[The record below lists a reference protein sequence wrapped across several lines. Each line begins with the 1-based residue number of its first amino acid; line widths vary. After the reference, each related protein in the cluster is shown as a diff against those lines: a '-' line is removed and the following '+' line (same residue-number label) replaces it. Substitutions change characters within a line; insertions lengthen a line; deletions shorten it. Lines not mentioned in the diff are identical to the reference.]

1 MAAIVQSSTD
11 AVITKSVDGTI
22 RTWNPGA
29 AVLYGASADDMIG
42 RSIDLL
48 IPEGERSTEQALRAR
63 ISAGDSVSGLRCT
76 RMRSDGSPIDIV
88 MSMSAVRDESGEVV
102 AVASLSRAVSAHE
115 RDAERFAALLEAA
128 PDAILGIDRAG
139 TVAVANA
146 QAANMFGYPREGL
159 LGLPLAQ
166 LLPEDARVV
175 HAAHV
180 AAFREDPQTRA
191 MGVGMSLV
199 ARRRDGSVF
208 PVEISLAP
216 ATPGA
221 DGYVIAAVRDVS
233 LRVRLEVAARENAA
247 RLRQLAESVDVM
259 FILLDLQAPE
269 VLYISPASRTIF
281 GLEPEDFLTTE
292 DPISLVV
299 HPDDRQQVAETFL
312 VAVSEGRPAV
322 SEHRALHANGDVR
335 WVRTV
340 NQPVA
345 DAPET
350 RSVITVEDITEQVRA
365 AQALREAELAAR
377 QANDAKN
384 HFLSRMSHELRT
396 PLNAV
401 LGFGQILQYE
411 LADTPHLEAVDQIV
425 KGGRHLL
432 NLINDVL
439 DIARIE
445 SGEMSISRESVPLDG
460 LIDESLQLM
469 APMAADASVSMR
481 WDGANGELC
490 VFADRQRLRQVLLN
504 LLSNAIKYNRR
515 DGQVWLDVSQ
525 RDGEINIAVWDD
537 GPGIPE
543 SMRSR
548 LFVPFDRL
556 GADAG
561 GVDGTGIGLALTR
574 SLIELMGGRV
584 EVSPAAVSGVGFTV
598 VLPMA
603 VDRPRLMSHDD
614 RARADGP
621 VPPPGSLTLLYVE
634 DNEPNVRVVE
644 HVLSLRP
651 EWRMIHAGL
660 GRLGVDMATTHRPDL
675 VLLDLHLPDG
685 PGADVL
691 TALRADARTS
701 RTPVVIVTADAT
713 AVLSKRL
720 LTEGAQRLLVK
731 PFELPELLAILDEH
745 VG

>member
-1 MAAIVQSSTD
+1 M
-11 AVITKSVDGTI
+11 ITKAVDGTI

-29 AVLYGASADDMIG
+29 ASLYGASADDMIG
-42 RSIDLL
+42 RSIDL
-48 IPEGERSTEQALRAR
+48 ITPESERPSEQALRAR
-63 ISAGDSVSGLRCT
+63 VAAGESVSGLRCS
-76 RMRSDGSPIDIV
+76 RRRLDGSPIDIV
-88 MSMSAVRDESGEVV
+88 MSMSAVRDEEGRVV

-128 PDAILGIDRAG
+128 PDAIIGVDPAG
-139 TVAVANA
+139 MVAVANA
-146 QAANMFGYPREGL
+146 QAASMFDYPREQL
-159 LGLPLAQ
+159 LGLPLEQ
-166 LLPEDARVV
+166 LLPEEARLA

-180 AAFREDPQTRA
+180 AKFRRHPQTRA
-191 MGVGMSLV
+191 MGMGMSLV

-216 ATPGA
+216 DAAGPA
-221 DGYVIAAVRDVS
+221 GYVIAAVRDVS
-233 LRVRLEVAARENAA
+233 LRERLEVASRENAA

-259 FILLDLQAPE
+259 FILLDLRTPE

-281 GLEPEDFLTTE
+281 GREPEDFAAAA

-299 HPDDRQQVAETFL
+299 HPDDRQRVSESFL
-312 VAVSEGRPAV
+312 LAVSEGRPAV
-322 SEHRALHANGDVR
+322 SEHRALHTNGEVR
-335 WVRTV
+335 WIRTV

-345 DAPET
+345 ET
-350 RSVITVEDITEQVRA
+350 PATRTVVTVEDITDRVRA
-365 AQALREAELAAR
+365 AHALQEAELAAR

-411 LADTPHLEAVDQIV
+411 LADTPHLEAVNQIV

-469 APMAADASVSMR
+469 APVAADASVSMR
-481 WDGANGELC
+481 WDGANGNLC

-515 DGQVWLDVSQ
+515 DGHVWIDVSQ
-525 RDGEINIAVWDD
+525 RDGEICITVWDD

-543 SMRSR
+543 VMRSR

-574 SLIELMGGRV
+574 SLTELMGGRV
-584 EVSPAAVSGVGFTV
+584 EVSPVAVSGVGFSV
-598 VLPMA
+598 LLPMA
-603 VDRPRLMSHDD
+603 VDRPNRASPDD
-614 RARADGP
+614 RVRTSGH
-621 VPPPGSLTLLYVE
+621 VPPAGSLTLLYVE

-644 HVLSLRP
+644 HVLTLRP

-660 GRLGVDMATTHRPDL
+660 GRLGIDMAMTHHPEL

-685 PGADVL
+685 PGSDVL
-691 TALRADARTS
+691 AALRADARTS
-701 RTPVVIVTADAT
+701 GTPVVVVTADAT
-713 AVLSKRL
+713 EVLSRRL
-720 LTEGAQRLLVK
+720 LSQGAQRFLVK
-731 PFELPELLAILDEH
+731 PFELSELLAILDEH
-745 VG
+745 AS

>member
-1 MAAIVQSSTD
+1 M
-11 AVITKSVDGTI
+11 ITKGVDGTI

-29 AVLYGASADDMIG
+29 AALYGASAQDMVG

-48 IPEGERSTEQALRAR
+48 IPEAEQAAERALRAR
-63 ISAGDSVSGLRCT
+63 VAAGESVSGLRCA
-76 RMRSDGSPIDIV
+76 RRRLDGSPVEIV
-88 MSMSAVRDESGEVV
+88 MSMSAVRDEVGAVV

-128 PDAILGIDRAG
+128 PDAILGVDPAG
-139 TVAVANA
+139 RIAVANA
-146 QAANMFGYPREGL
+146 QAAAMFGYPRADL
-159 LGLPLAQ
+159 VGLPLDN
-166 LLPEDARVV
+166 LLPEDARARHAV
-175 HAAHV
+175 HV
-180 AAFREDPQTRA
+180 EAFRRNPQTRA
-191 MGVGMSLV
+191 MGIGMALS

-216 ATPGA
+216 DAAGAT
-221 DGYVIAAVRDVS
+221 GYVIAAVRDVS
-233 LRVRLEVAARENAA
+233 LRERLEVASRENAA

-259 FILLDLQAPE
+259 FILLDLQTPE

-281 GLEPEDFLTTE
+281 GRDAADFVAAA

-299 HPDDRQQVAETFL
+299 HPDDRDRVAETFL
-312 VAVSEGRPAV
+312 RAVYEGRPAV
-322 SEHRALHANGDVR
+322 SEHRARHTNGDVR

-340 NQPVA
+340 NQPVGE
-345 DAPET
+345 APTT
-350 RSVITVEDITEQVRA
+350 RTVITVEDITDRVNA
-365 AQALREAELAAR
+365 AHALQEAELAAR

-411 LADTPHLEAVDQIV
+411 LAGTSHLEAVNQIV

-469 APMAADASVSMR
+469 APVAADASVSMT
-481 WDGANGELC
+481 WDRVNGELC
-490 VFADRQRLRQVLLN
+490 VLADRQRLRQVLLN

-515 DGQVWLDVSQ
+515 DGHVWIDVASH
-525 RDGEINIAVWDD
+525 DGEARVTVWDD

-574 SLIELMGGRV
+574 SLTELMGGRV
-584 EVSPAAVSGVGFTV
+584 EVSPATTSGVGFTV
-598 VLPMA
+598 VLPTA
-603 VDRPRLMSHDD
+603 VERPSPPSPDD
-614 RARADGP
+614 RARTGTDLPA
-621 VPPPGSLTLLYVE
+621 PGSLTLLYVE

-644 HVLSLRP
+644 HVLALRP

-660 GRLGVDMATTHRPDL
+660 GRLGVDMAMTHQPDL

-691 TALRADARTS
+691 AALRADARTNA
-701 RTPVVIVTADAT
+701 TPVVVVTADAT
-713 AVLSKRL
+713 EVLSRRL
-720 LTEGAQRLLVK
+720 LDQGAQRLLVK
-731 PFELPELLAILDEH
+731 PFELAELLAILDEH
-745 VG
+745 AS